1 LDDAITR
8 LDAAAIVDAFA
19 PDVVVHASVRNKEG
33 GMSTVELGRDD
44 LALSTLAAMKSLEAY
59 RHRRVSVDSVLA
71 VARAGAC
78 DRVLVKS
85 VVIEQ
90 GRQGGK
96 PFRFESLEEYL
107 IELRGGRW
115 FAIKAETT
123 QR

>member
-1 LDDAITR
+1 
-8 LDAAAIVDAFA
+8 
-19 PDVVVHASVRNKEG
+19 
-33 GMSTVELGRDD
+33 MSTVELGRDD